1 MVREAP
7 KQPAP
12 KDEWADDDDD
22 INTGLWS
29 SLPNPLNHPYYVIKH
44 LNTSKQQEHIKYQ

>member
-7 KQPAP
+7 KQPPP

-29 SLPNPLNHPYYVIKH
+29 LSRINLSI
-44 LNTSKQQEHIKYQ
+44 